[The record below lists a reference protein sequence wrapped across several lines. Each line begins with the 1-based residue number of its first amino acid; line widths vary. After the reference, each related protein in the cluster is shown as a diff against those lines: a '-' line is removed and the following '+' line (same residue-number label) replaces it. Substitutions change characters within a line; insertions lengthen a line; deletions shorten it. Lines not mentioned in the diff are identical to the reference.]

1 MTVSF
6 AVGNRGLR
14 VSALGRLLADA
25 NDRCPN
31 PNLLALARRSIAEV
45 KGRFRCIA
53 VAQFPESDDR
63 NGTHCCPSWRVMQRQ
78 HRVGCR
84 RPSCVVERPVTARL
98 LTFAHPR
105 STAPWAR
112 SNGRQDR
119 LLPTGATGSS
129 TIGEAAVD
137 DVGPCHSRGCRTHR
151 RHRRDPNKIA
161 LSPGWKMARHP
172 TVKLT
177 TFTVTRKRRLQKT

>member
-1 MTVSF
+1 MTN
-6 AVGNRGLR
+6 NRLLQNHIGAPRWPAGTARSQAALR
-14 VSALGRLLADA
+14 VSIAPREHLPMCALRYSASTRYPRAGLTGRQT
-25 NDRCPN
+25 
-31 PNLLALARRSIAEV
+31 ALRQRDW
-45 KGRFRCIA
+45 
-53 VAQFPESDDR
+53 DD
-63 NGTHCCPSWRVMQRQ
+63 GCLF
-78 HRVGCR
+78 RVGCR

-105 STAPWAR
+105 STAPWVR

-161 LSPGWKMARHP
+161 LSPGWKMARQP

-177 TFTVTRKRRLQKT
+177 TFTVTRKRRLQKP

>member
-1 MTVSF
+1 MSLSACLDGSLVAPLSRTAAFRREIWVV
-6 AVGNRGLR
+6 VGQ
-14 VSALGRLLADA
+14 V
-25 NDRCPN
+25 
-31 PNLLALARRSIAEV
+31 
-45 KGRFRCIA
+45 
-53 VAQFPESDDR
+53 
-63 NGTHCCPSWRVMQRQ
+63 W
-78 HRVGCR
+78 VGCR

-105 STAPWAR
+105 PTAPWAR

-119 LLPTGATGSS
+119 LLPTVATGSS

-172 TVKLT
+172 TVKLA
-177 TFTVTRKRRLQKT
+177 TFTVTRKRRLQKP